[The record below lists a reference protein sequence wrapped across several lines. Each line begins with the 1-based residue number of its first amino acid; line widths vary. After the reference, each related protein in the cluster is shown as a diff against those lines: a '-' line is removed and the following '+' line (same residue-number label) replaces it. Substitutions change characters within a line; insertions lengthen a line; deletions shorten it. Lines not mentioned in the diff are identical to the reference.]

1 MKLQL
6 TFFQRMRLP
15 QKFALLGVLAL
26 ALAAVPLV
34 GLFNSTQ
41 ADIAFVRTE
50 QAGLTPITSTLEL
63 IKAMQDH
70 RASASFY
77 VQGDDKRGAT
87 QPKNAADVEAALA
100 KLEGQV
106 ASINEPLI
114 GERMTVFKQ
123 SWVALK
129 ERVAGRKIDQ
139 RATTEG
145 HIAAIR
151 ELLRLIEGL
160 TAHYKIDLDSDAAT
174 YYLARSTLIE
184 LPQLSETIGQMR
196 SPVVARLQDIAAARA
211 NADADKSFNLEA
223 ALRDAFR
230 PADRARIAESLKD
243 LQEVLDRYVTNQRY
257 AMRASPELEARSSQ
271 QLLQIQRSTTEAIDL
286 VKREILGKDVPSID
300 AAVYLKEV
308 SIPRELV
315 QKAATQQVLL
325 AAQMERRATEARN
338 DQIKALGGVLALLL
352 VAVAVGFVTVRSIT
366 KPLGQLIGAVRR
378 LEGGDE
384 DARANLKRSDE
395 VGELG
400 AAFDNMLDVRLAG
413 LKRENEQLNDSI
425 LILLQG
431 VAKLARRDLTA
442 KLTVTEDVTG
452 PVADALNLLAGET
465 VKVLQQVSDISADVT
480 SASMQVKERS
490 DTVMTAAEDDR
501 VQVEAA
507 AASLETASHT
517 MARIA
522 ALAQQCNGTAER
534 AFKTTEEA
542 LTTVTAT
549 VGGIN
554 NTRDTIRETEKRI
567 KRLGERSQEISGAVN
582 LINTIAERTHI
593 LALNAAMHA
602 ASAGEAGRGFAV
614 VADEVQRL
622 AESARQATQ
631 QIATLVG
638 NIQVET
644 SDTVTTMN
652 SAIAQVVEGSR
663 LAEQAGRQMQV
674 TQTTTA
680 ELVASVQQ
688 IARQSQEQSMA
699 SNDLRDRAT
708 KIKQRSQETSRQL
721 TEQTLQTTE
730 LVGYA
735 RKLLAA
741 VRVFKLSEA

>member
-1 MKLQL
+1 MKLQSTL
-6 TFFQRMRLP
+6 FQRMRLP
-15 QKFALLGVLAL
+15 QKFALLGALAL
-26 ALAAVPLV
+26 ALTAVPLV
-34 GLFNSTQ
+34 SLFKSTQ
-41 ADIAFVRTE
+41 AEIETVRTE
-50 QAGLTPITSTLEL
+50 QAGLTPITTTLKL
-63 IKAMQDH
+63 VKAMQDH
-70 RASASFY
+70 RVSASDF
-77 VQGDDKRGAT
+77 VHGDDKRGPT
-87 QPKNAADVEAALA
+87 QQKNAADVEAALA
-100 KLEGQV
+100 ELDAQIGSLK
-106 ASINEPLI
+106 EPVI
-114 GERMTVFKQ
+114 ADRISAFKQ
-123 SWVALK
+123 SWVVLK
-129 ERVAGRKIDQ
+129 DNVVGRKIDQ
-139 RATTEG
+139 RAATEG

-151 ELLRLIEGL
+151 QLLGLIEGL
-160 TAHYKIDLDSDAAT
+160 TAYYKIDLDPDAAT

-184 LPQLSETIGQMR
+184 LPVLSETIGQIR
-196 SPVVARLQDIAAARA
+196 SPVVARLQDIATARA
-211 NADADKSFNLEA
+211 AADANKGAGLEA

-230 PADRARIAESLKD
+230 PSDRARIADSVKE
-243 LQEVLDRYVTNQRY
+243 LQGVLDRYAASQRY
-257 AMRASPELEARSSQ
+257 AMRASPELEAGSGE
-271 QLLQIQRSTTEAIDL
+271 QLAQIQRSTTQAIDL
-286 VKREILGKDVPSID
+286 VKREILDKDVPTID
-300 AAVYLKEV
+300 AATYLKEV
-308 SIPRELV
+308 SAPRELI
-315 QKAATQQVLL
+315 QKAATQQTLL
-325 AAQMERRATEARN
+325 VEQMERRAAGTRYE
-338 DQIKALGGVLALLL
+338 QYKTLGGVLALLL
-352 VAVAVGFVTVRSIT
+352 VAVVAGFLIVRSIT

-378 LEGGDE
+378 LEAGDE
-384 DARANLKRSDE
+384 SARANLRRADE

-400 AAFDNMLDVRLAG
+400 AAFDNMMDVRLAG
-413 LKRENEQLNDSI
+413 LKRENEQLNESI
-425 LILLQG
+425 LGLLQG
-431 VAKLARRDLTA
+431 VAQLARRDLTA

-480 SASMQVKERS
+480 STSMKVKARS
-490 DTVMTAAEDDR
+490 DTVMNAAEDDR
-501 VQVEAA
+501 VQVEATA
-507 AASLETASHT
+507 VSLEHASQS
-517 MARIA
+517 MAQIA
-522 ALAQQCNGTAER
+522 ALAQQCNGTAAR

-542 LTTVTAT
+542 MSTVTAT

-688 IARQSQEQSMA
+688 IARQSQEQSTA

-708 KIKQRSQETSRQL
+708 EIKQRSQETSRQL
-721 TEQTLQTTE
+721 TEQTVQTTE
-730 LVGYA
+730 LVNYA
-735 RKLLAA
+735 RNLLAA
-741 VRVFKLSEA
+741 VRVFKLSAT